1 MHENSP
7 DTRIARHL
15 MIHGVVQGVYYRAT
29 AKAEAE
35 RLGLHGWVR
44 NRSNGCVEALV
55 SGPDH
60 AVQEFIAWAQRGPT
74 RARVERIDSQ
84 ASEHPP
90 HSGFLKLP
98 TL

>member
-1 MHENSP
+1 MPENNA
-7 DTRIARHL
+7 DGRIARHL
-15 MIHGVVQGVYYRAT
+15 MIHGVVQGVCYRAT
-29 AKAEAE
+29 AMSEAK

-55 SGPDH
+55 SGPDQ
-60 AVQEFIAWAQRGPT
+60 AVREFIAWAHRGPE

-84 ASEHPP
+84 TGEHPP
-90 HSGFLKLP
+90 HPDFLKLP